1 MSVAPP
7 ANIIFLAFL
16 PHRPRG
22 LWVYLWNEPL
32 AAPSLPAAWLM
43 NLSLPVQLQP
53 CTGRT
58 GPKKS
63 IVILLN
69 IFSNSS
75 CFANDKLDVLQTMVT
90 FTKSS
95 TKTLKWALL
104 KHAKHAKAV
113 FYKKKLTLS
122 TFSMSPLCRKI
133 FCEFIEVLCR
143 SIFMFMSHD
152 WCRSLIASQV
162 FEARIFFCRHRFAP
176 ISISAIRRPA
186 YKNAQLQ
193 KSRREV
199 QDKAINDVSCSRRFS
214 F

>member
-63 IVILLN
+63 IAILLN

-75 CFANDKLDVLQTMVT
+75 CFANDKLGVLQTMVT
-90 FTKSS
+90 FTKSCI
-95 TKTLKWALL
+95 KTLKWALL

-113 FYKKKLTLS
+113 CYKKTSLCLRFLCPLYVEKSFVSLLR
-122 TFSMSPLCRKI
+122 FS
-133 FCEFIEVLCR
+133 V
-143 SIFMFMSHD
+143 
-152 WCRSLIASQV
+152 
-162 FEARIFFCRHRFAP
+162 EAF
-176 ISISAIRRPA
+176 
-186 YKNAQLQ
+186 
-193 KSRREV
+193 
-199 QDKAINDVSCSRRFS
+199 SCSCPTTDADP
-214 F
+214 